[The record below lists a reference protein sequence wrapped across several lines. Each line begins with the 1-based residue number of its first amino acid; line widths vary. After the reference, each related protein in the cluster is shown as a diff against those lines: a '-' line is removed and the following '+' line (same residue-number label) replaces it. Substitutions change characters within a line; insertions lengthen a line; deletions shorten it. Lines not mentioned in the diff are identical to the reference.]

1 MKGRRRNRRFRGR
14 VPVGPPNIP
23 DPDRMHLARRLALSL
38 ALTAL
43 PLPAFAQALQNP
55 GTATIT
61 AHVVKAAPL
70 AATPERIA
78 GLKLPPGFRI
88 QAFATGLGAPRV
100 IVVAPDGALYVSD
113 RDAGT
118 VTRIDPTDGAQR
130 RVVLKKADV
139 HGLAIHDGRLFTV
152 TVKEISSAPLKPD
165 GSLGPETTLVSDLPD
180 AGQHPNR
187 TIRFG
192 PDGWLYASLG
202 STCNECEERNPE
214 NATLVRMKPDGSG
227 REIVASGLRNTIGF
241 DWQPRTG
248 ALYGWDDGVDWLGDD
263 ATPEEFNRIEPG
275 RKYGWPYI
283 FGDGIRNLYREVPKS
298 SLEQWDKDSAR
309 PVLTWTAHA
318 SSMQFVFY
326 DGGQFPADYKGDG
339 FVTMHG
345 SWNRKPPSGYEVLR
359 VRFENGAPKSV
370 EPFVSGFLTE
380 GGPSGWQRFARPFG
394 LAVAK
399 DGSLYLGDDQNGV
412 IYRIS
417 HEG

>member
-1 MKGRRRNRRFRGR
+1 
-14 VPVGPPNIP
+14 
-23 DPDRMHLARRLALSL
+23 MHLARCLVLCLAV
-38 ALTAL
+38 TA
-43 PLPAFAQALQNP
+43 PVPAFAQALQNP

-70 AATPERIA
+70 AATPERVA
-78 GLKLPPGFRI
+78 ALKLPPGFRI
-88 QAFATGLGAPRV
+88 EAFATGLGAPRV

-118 VTRIDPTDGAQR
+118 VTRIDPADGAKRQ
-130 RVVLKKADV
+130 VVLKKADV
-139 HGLAIHDGRLFTV
+139 HGLVIHDGRLFFV
-152 TVKEISSAPLKPD
+152 TVKQIFSAPLKPD
-165 GSLGPETTLVSDLPD
+165 GSLGPETALVSDLPD

-214 NATLVRMKPDGSG
+214 NATLVRMRPDGTG
-227 REIVASGLRNTIGF
+227 RETVASGLRNTIGF

-248 ALYGWDDGVDWLGDD
+248 TLYGWDDGVDWLGDD

-275 RKYGWPYI
+275 KKYGWPYI
-283 FGDGIRNLYREVPKS
+283 FGDGIKNHYREVPKS
-298 SLEQWDKDSAR
+298 SLEQWDRDSTR

-359 VRFENGAPKSV
+359 VRFENGAPKSI

-394 LAVAK
+394 LAVAG

-417 HEG
+417 HKG